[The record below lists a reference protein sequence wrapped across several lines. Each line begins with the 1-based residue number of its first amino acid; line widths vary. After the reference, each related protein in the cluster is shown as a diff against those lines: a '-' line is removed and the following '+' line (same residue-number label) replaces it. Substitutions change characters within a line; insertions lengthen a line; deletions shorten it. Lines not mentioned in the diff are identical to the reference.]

1 LNQIEAVPS
10 IKGLILIN
18 KDEVK
23 QFIVN
28 ILKDDDVTADKISD
42 DSVLIGENG
51 IFFDSVDVLELIVEL
66 ENIYGIK
73 VSDRELIQEK
83 FKDFKSLYE
92 FIIENKK

>member
-1 LNQIEAVPS
+1 
-10 IKGLILIN
+10 LIN

-83 FKDFKSLYE
+83 FKDFNSLYE